1 MTTKITRRTAI
12 AGGAAGIALSQAGLS
27 RKARAQAKPIR
38 IAVINDQTGPYA
50 DLGGLGSVTSAKL
63 AAEQMGH
70 SVLGR
75 PIEILAGDHQNKPD
89 IGVSLL
95 REWFSSGVEVAA
107 DFANSAISLAANPL
121 ATQYDKIALHCGS
134 TSSAINGSGC
144 GPNGFHWAQDT
155 YADSTALFRGLLKA
169 GPKSCYF
176 ITVDYAFGLALQ
188 DDAVKAIKQFGGS
201 VVGSVKHPLGDS
213 DYGSYL
219 ASAASSGAQVVV
231 IASAGG
237 DTITA
242 VKQAAEF
249 GVTQRQQVVTPIL
262 YLTDVHALGLKAAQ
276 GLQFVQS
283 WYWDLTDASRA
294 WANRWESDMK
304 RKPTDLQ
311 ASVYSAT
318 LHYLKA
324 VQQAGT
330 TETKTVIAAMKK
342 MPVQDMFT
350 PNGHIQANNKM
361 VFDVH
366 LMRVKT
372 PAESKYAWDYLEQI
386 AVIPGDQAFRSAAD
400 SGCPFVG
407 KA

>member
-1 MTTKITRRTAI
+1 MTIDITRRAAI
-12 AGGAAGIALSQAGLS
+12 AGGLAGAALS

-50 DLGGLGSVTSAKL
+50 DLGGLGSVNSAKL
-63 AAEQMGH
+63 AAEEMGH

-75 PIEILAGDHQNKPD
+75 PIEILTGDHQNKPD

-121 ATQYDKIALHCGS
+121 ATQYDKITLHCGS
-134 TSSAINGSGC
+134 TSSAISGTGC
-144 GPNGFHWAQDT
+144 GPNGIHWAQDT
-155 YADSTALFRGLLKA
+155 YADSTALFQGLLKA

-188 DDAVKAIKQFGGS
+188 QDSIAAIKKYGGS

-219 ASAASSGAQVVV
+219 SSAAASGAQVLV

-249 GVTQRQQVVTPIL
+249 GIMQRQQVVTPIL
-262 YLTDVHALGLKAAQ
+262 YLTDVHALGLQAAQ

-294 WANRWESDMK
+294 WANRWETAMK

-311 ASVYSAT
+311 ASVYSSV

-324 VQQAGT
+324 VKQAGT
-330 TETKTVIAAMKK
+330 TDTKTVLAAMKS
-342 MPVQDMFT
+342 MQVNDMFT

-366 LMRVKT
+366 LMRVKA
-372 PAESKYAWDYLEQI
+372 PAESKYPWDYMTHL
-386 AVIPGDQAFRSAAD
+386 ATIPGDQAFRAPAD

>member
-1 MTTKITRRTAI
+1 MTLQITRRAAI
-12 AGGAAGIALSQAGLS
+12 AAGLAGTALS
-27 RKARAQAKPIR
+27 RKARAQAQKPVR
-38 IAVINDQTGPYA
+38 IAVINDETGPYS
-50 DLGGLGSVTSAKL
+50 DLSGPGSVVAAKL
-63 AAEQMGH
+63 AVKDFGD
-70 SVLGR
+70 SLLGR
-75 PIEILAGDHQNKPD
+75 PIEVLTGDHQNKPD
-89 IGVSLL
+89 VGVSLL
-95 REWFSSGVEVAA
+95 REWYSSGVEVAA

-134 TSSAINGSGC
+134 TASAINGTGC
-144 GPNGFHWAQDT
+144 GPSAFHWAQDT
-155 YADSTALFRGLLKA
+155 YADSTALFQGLLKA

-176 ITVDYAFGLALQ
+176 ITVDYAFGLSLET
-188 DDAVKAIKQFGGS
+188 DSIRAIKKFGGT

-219 ASAASSGAQVVV
+219 EAAASSGAQVVV
-231 IASAGG
+231 MASAGG
-237 DTITA
+237 DTITS

-249 GVTQRQQVVTPIL
+249 GVMQRQQVVTPIM
-262 YLTDVHALGLKAAQ
+262 YLTDVHALGLQAAQ

-294 WANRWESDMK
+294 WAKRFERQMK
-304 RKPTDLQ
+304 RMPTDLQ
-311 ASVYSAT
+311 ASVYSAV

-324 VQQAGT
+324 AQQAGT
-330 TETKTVIAAMKK
+330 TETKTVVAAMKA
-342 MPVQDMFT
+342 MPVSDMFT

-366 LMRVKT
+366 LMRVKK
-372 PAESKYAWDYLEQI
+372 PAESKYPWDYLEKL
-386 AVIPGDQAFRSAAD
+386 ATIPGEQAFRSATE

>member
-1 MTTKITRRTAI
+1 MTSDITRRSAI
-12 AGGAAGIALSQAGLS
+12 AGGLAGATIA
-27 RKARAQAKPIR
+27 RRARAQSPKPVR
-38 IAVINDQTGPYA
+38 IAVVNDQTGVYA
-50 DLGGLGSVTSAKL
+50 DLGGIGSVVSAKL
-63 AAEQMGH
+63 AVQDFGP

-75 PIEILAGDHQNKPD
+75 PIEILSGDHQNKPD
-89 IGVSLL
+89 IGVALM
-95 REWFSSGVEVAA
+95 REWYSSGVEVVA

-121 ATQYDKIALHCGS
+121 ATQYDKIAISCGS
-134 TSSAINGSGC
+134 TSSAISGTGC
-144 GPNGFHWAQDT
+144 SPNGFQWAQDT
-155 YADSTALFRGLLKA
+155 YADSTALFQGLLKD

-188 DDAVKAIKQFGGS
+188 QDSIAAIKKFGGS
-201 VVGSVKHPLGDS
+201 VAGTVKHPLGDS

-242 VKQAAEF
+242 VKQASEF
-249 GVTQRQQVVTPIL
+249 GVSQRQQVVTPIL
-262 YLTDVHALGLKAAQ
+262 YLTDVHALGLQAAQ
-276 GLQFVQS
+276 GLQFVSS

-294 WANRWESDMK
+294 WAKRFEAQMK

-311 ASVYSAT
+311 AAVYSAT
-318 LHYLKA
+318 LHYLRS
-324 VQQAGT
+324 VQQAGST
-330 TETKTVIAAMKK
+330 DTKPVIAAMKAL
-342 MPVQDMFT
+342 PVSDMYT
-350 PNGHIQANNKM
+350 PSGHIQANNKM

-366 LMRVKT
+366 LMRVKK
-372 PAESKYAWDYLEQI
+372 PAESKYPWDYLDHL
-386 AVIPGDQAFRSAAD
+386 ATIPGDQAFRSATD